1 MDYSKKDIDMK
12 ALEMHLNIKKPEFME
27 KNEKLNEND
36 DLYLEKV
43 KEMTEYYMEVDRV
56 LSKMDP
62 NPYFYHNDSKIVSN
76 VEDIEM
82 KVIHSP
88 MPTK

>member
-1 MDYSKKDIDMK
+1 MK
-12 ALEMHLNIKKPEFME
+12 TLEMHLNIKKPEFME

-62 NPYFYHNDSKIVSN
+62 HLQMYQDSSN
-76 VEDIEM
+76 TKPEVEDIEM
-82 KVIHSP
+82 KVSQP
-88 MPTK
+88 VSTPNK